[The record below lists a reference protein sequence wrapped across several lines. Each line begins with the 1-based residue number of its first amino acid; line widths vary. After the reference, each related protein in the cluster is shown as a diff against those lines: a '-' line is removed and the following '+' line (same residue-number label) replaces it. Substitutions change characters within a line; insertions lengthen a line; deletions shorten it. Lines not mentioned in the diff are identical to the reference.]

1 MTQYQYD
8 TIVKI
13 IVNGAPALSNE
24 LCEALAEVVSEL
36 NELRETVN
44 DMGKIKSEKEEQ

>member
-36 NELRETVN
+36 NELREIRN
-44 DMGKIKSEKEEQ
+44 EGKRPTSEKEEQ

>member
-8 TIVKI
+8 TIMKV

-36 NELRETVN
+36 NKLRETVN
-44 DMGKIKSEKEEQ
+44 DMGKTKSEKEEQ